1 MKNLFKNSVYAAA
14 ALVLALGA
22 ASCSDSDGDYTF
34 ADEREEALKNA
45 AVDFVDNNV
54 IPTYKA
60 LADGSIALQEDCEAM
75 LEAFDAGTL
84 TTPLVQAACNDWITT
99 RKHWELSEA
108 YLYGA
113 AADYDIDP
121 HIDSWPLDGT
131 ALQNL
136 LNNNSMMAE
145 IERNPDYVS
154 ANLGYGL
161 LGFHAL
167 EYMLFENAGPRALGK
182 YTRPQLVYLVG
193 VANDLCNM
201 CVRLEASWA
210 GLDNVTEE
218 KQTILGVMIQNSFRS
233 NFSIIGILLATAL
246 GGAEGGSIAASMQ
259 APTIIYFNV
268 VSVLCLIY
276 FSDQPQR
283 RVSPGYIL
291 KSIATNPMILGQVV
305 GLACLIA
312 RQWIPRDASGE
323 LLFSIQGSL
332 PFLYSAVDSLAS
344 MATPLI
350 LVLMGGQVDFSA
362 VGAMKKELIVGIVQ
376 RLILAPVI
384 GFCLAFVAQD
394 LGVFTLTPATVGTL
408 VGVFGSP
415 VASAS
420 AVMAE
425 EMGGDGELARQYV
438 VWTCALS
445 MLTLLLWIVFLRE
458 FALL

>member
-1 MKNLFKNSVYAAA
+1 M
-14 ALVLALGA
+14 
-22 ASCSDSDGDYTF
+22 
-34 ADEREEALKNA
+34 
-45 AVDFVDNNV
+45 
-54 IPTYKA
+54 
-60 LADGSIALQEDCEAM
+60 
-75 LEAFDAGTL
+75 
-84 TTPLVQAACNDWITT
+84 
-99 RKHWELSEA
+99 
-108 YLYGA
+108 
-113 AADYDIDP
+113 
-121 HIDSWPLDGT
+121 
-131 ALQNL
+131 
-136 LNNNSMMAE
+136 
-145 IERNPDYVS
+145 
-154 ANLGYGL
+154 
-161 LGFHAL
+161 
-167 EYMLFENAGPRALGK
+167 
-182 YTRPQLVYLVG
+182 
-193 VANDLCNM
+193 
-201 CVRLEASWA
+201 
-210 GLDNVTEE
+210 
-218 KQTILGVMIQNSFRS
+218 
-233 NFSIIGILLATAL
+233 
-246 GGAEGGSIAASMQ
+246 
-259 APTIIYFNV
+259 
-268 VSVLCLIY
+268 
-276 FSDQPQR
+276 
-283 RVSPGYIL
+283 
-291 KSIATNPMILGQVV
+291 

>member
-1 MKNLFKNSVYAAA
+1 MMFRNVYT
-14 ALVLALGA
+14 L
-22 ASCSDSDGDYTF
+22 SDLSEIRVDMMCFILICCVAIT
-34 ADEREEALKNA
+34 
-45 AVDFVDNNV
+45 AVGW
-54 IPTYKA
+54 A
-60 LADGSIALQEDCEAM
+60 EAM
-75 LEAFDAGTL
+75 LF
-84 TTPLVQAACNDWITT
+84 T
-99 RKHWELSEA
+99 RQRS
-108 YLYGA
+108 
-113 AADYDIDP
+113 
-121 HIDSWPLDGT
+121 
-131 ALQNL
+131 
-136 LNNNSMMAE
+136 
-145 IERNPDYVS
+145 R
-154 ANLGYGL
+154 
-161 LGFHAL
+161 
-167 EYMLFENAGPRALGK
+167 R
-182 YTRPQLVYLVG
+182 
-193 VANDLCNM
+193 
-201 CVRLEASWA
+201 
-210 GLDNVTEE
+210 
-218 KQTILGVMIQNSFRS
+218 GVMIQNSFRS

-268 VSVLCLIY
+268 VAVLCLIC
-276 FSDQPQR
+276 FSDQYQR

-312 RQWIPRDASGE
+312 RRWIPRDASGE
-323 LLFSIQGSL
+323 LLFSVQGSL
-332 PFLYSAVDSLAS
+332 PFLSSAVDSLAS

-376 RLILAPVI
+376 RLILAPII
-384 GFCLAFVAQD
+384 GFCLAFIAQD
-394 LGVFTLTPATVGTL
+394 LGVFTLTLAIVGTL

>member
-1 MKNLFKNSVYAAA
+1 MLDTFFYAFNAIAPMLFLMLLGYYLRYTHFFDLSLLKRMSTFTFRFGISAMMFRNVYT
-14 ALVLALGA
+14 L
-22 ASCSDSDGDYTF
+22 SDLSEIRVDMMCFILICCVAIT
-34 ADEREEALKNA
+34 
-45 AVDFVDNNV
+45 AVGW
-54 IPTYKA
+54 A
-60 LADGSIALQEDCEAM
+60 EAM
-75 LEAFDAGTL
+75 LFT
-84 TTPLVQAACNDWITT
+84 QQ
-99 RKHWELSEA
+99 RS
-108 YLYGA
+108 
-113 AADYDIDP
+113 
-121 HIDSWPLDGT
+121 
-131 ALQNL
+131 
-136 LNNNSMMAE
+136 
-145 IERNPDYVS
+145 R
-154 ANLGYGL
+154 
-161 LGFHAL
+161 
-167 EYMLFENAGPRALGK
+167 R
-182 YTRPQLVYLVG
+182 
-193 VANDLCNM
+193 
-201 CVRLEASWA
+201 
-210 GLDNVTEE
+210 
-218 KQTILGVMIQNSFRS
+218 GVMIQ
-233 NFSIIGILLATAL
+233 ILLATAL

-394 LGVFTLTPATVGTL
+394 LGVFTLT
-408 VGVFGSP
+408 
-415 VASAS
+415 S

-458 FALL
+458 FA

>member
-1 MKNLFKNSVYAAA
+1 MLDTFFYAFNAIAPMLFLMLLGYYLRYTHFFDLSLLKRMSTFTFRFGISAMMFGNVYT
-14 ALVLALGA
+14 L
-22 ASCSDSDGDYTF
+22 SDLSEIRVDMMCFILICCVAIT
-34 ADEREEALKNA
+34 
-45 AVDFVDNNV
+45 AVGW
-54 IPTYKA
+54 A
-60 LADGSIALQEDCEAM
+60 EAM
-75 LEAFDAGTL
+75 LFT
-84 TTPLVQAACNDWITT
+84 QQ
-99 RKHWELSEA
+99 RS
-108 YLYGA
+108 
-113 AADYDIDP
+113 
-121 HIDSWPLDGT
+121 
-131 ALQNL
+131 
-136 LNNNSMMAE
+136 
-145 IERNPDYVS
+145 R
-154 ANLGYGL
+154 
-161 LGFHAL
+161 
-167 EYMLFENAGPRALGK
+167 R
-182 YTRPQLVYLVG
+182 
-193 VANDLCNM
+193 
-201 CVRLEASWA
+201 
-210 GLDNVTEE
+210 
-218 KQTILGVMIQNSFRS
+218 GVMIQNSFRS

>member
-1 MKNLFKNSVYAAA
+1 MLDTFFYAFNAIAPMLF
-14 ALVLALGA
+14 LMLLGYYLR
-22 ASCSDSDGDYTF
+22 YTHF
-34 ADEREEALKNA
+34 FDLSLLKRMSTFTFRFGISA
-45 AVDFVDNNV
+45 MMCFILICCVAITAVGW
-54 IPTYKA
+54 A
-60 LADGSIALQEDCEAM
+60 EAM
-75 LEAFDAGTL
+75 LFT
-84 TTPLVQAACNDWITT
+84 QQ
-99 RKHWELSEA
+99 RS
-108 YLYGA
+108 
-113 AADYDIDP
+113 
-121 HIDSWPLDGT
+121 
-131 ALQNL
+131 
-136 LNNNSMMAE
+136 
-145 IERNPDYVS
+145 R
-154 ANLGYGL
+154 
-161 LGFHAL
+161 
-167 EYMLFENAGPRALGK
+167 R
-182 YTRPQLVYLVG
+182 
-193 VANDLCNM
+193 
-201 CVRLEASWA
+201 
-210 GLDNVTEE
+210 
-218 KQTILGVMIQNSFRS
+218 GVMIQNSFRS

>member
-1 MKNLFKNSVYAAA
+1 MLDTFFYAFNAIAPMLFLMLLGYYLRYTHFFDLSLLKRMSTFTFRFGISAMMFRNVYT
-14 ALVLALGA
+14 L
-22 ASCSDSDGDYTF
+22 SDLSEIRVDMMCFILICCVAIT
-34 ADEREEALKNA
+34 
-45 AVDFVDNNV
+45 AVGW
-54 IPTYKA
+54 A
-60 LADGSIALQEDCEAM
+60 EAM
-75 LEAFDAGTL
+75 LFT
-84 TTPLVQAACNDWITT
+84 QQ
-99 RKHWELSEA
+99 RS
-108 YLYGA
+108 
-113 AADYDIDP
+113 
-121 HIDSWPLDGT
+121 
-131 ALQNL
+131 
-136 LNNNSMMAE
+136 
-145 IERNPDYVS
+145 R
-154 ANLGYGL
+154 
-161 LGFHAL
+161 
-167 EYMLFENAGPRALGK
+167 R
-182 YTRPQLVYLVG
+182 
-193 VANDLCNM
+193 
-201 CVRLEASWA
+201 
-210 GLDNVTEE
+210 
-218 KQTILGVMIQNSFRS
+218 GVMIQNSFRS

-438 VWTCALS
+438 VWPCALS

>member
-1 MKNLFKNSVYAAA
+1 
-14 ALVLALGA
+14 
-22 ASCSDSDGDYTF
+22 
-34 ADEREEALKNA
+34 
-45 AVDFVDNNV
+45 
-54 IPTYKA
+54 
-60 LADGSIALQEDCEAM
+60 
-75 LEAFDAGTL
+75 
-84 TTPLVQAACNDWITT
+84 
-99 RKHWELSEA
+99 
-108 YLYGA
+108 
-113 AADYDIDP
+113 
-121 HIDSWPLDGT
+121 
-131 ALQNL
+131 
-136 LNNNSMMAE
+136 
-145 IERNPDYVS
+145 
-154 ANLGYGL
+154 
-161 LGFHAL
+161 
-167 EYMLFENAGPRALGK
+167 
-182 YTRPQLVYLVG
+182 
-193 VANDLCNM
+193 
-201 CVRLEASWA
+201 
-210 GLDNVTEE
+210 
-218 KQTILGVMIQNSFRS
+218 
-233 NFSIIGILLATAL
+233 
-246 GGAEGGSIAASMQ
+246 
-259 APTIIYFNV
+259 
-268 VSVLCLIY
+268 
-276 FSDQPQR
+276 
-283 RVSPGYIL
+283 
-291 KSIATNPMILGQVV
+291 MILGQVV